1 MNPGTETKP
10 GFGTLRRRV
19 FHPLWTLKADTRAVS
34 AVEFALILPILLI
47 LLIGM
52 EEITGAMNYD
62 RKVSRIANS
71 VADLV
76 AQAQTID
83 SDELVAIMDLG
94 AVILDPYPADTM
106 EIIIAS
112 VSFNEDGEASIDW
125 SLDDSGEAASGWTKG
140 AEPPITLPDTVAAPE
155 TSIVVS
161 QVNLTYEPLFA
172 GIFTQYFSRASSLEL
187 SDTYYL
193 RPRLTDTVDCS
204 DC

>member
-1 MNPGTETKP
+1 MNRGTDRKR
-10 GFGTLRRRV
+10 GFGAFGRRLIRAGRT
-19 FHPLWTLKADTRAVS
+19 FKADTRGVS
-34 AVEFALILPILLI
+34 AVEFALILPVLLV

-76 AQAQTID
+76 AQAQTTD
-83 SDELVAIMDLG
+83 EDELVAIMDLG
-94 AVILDPYPADTM
+94 EKILAPYPATDL

-112 VSFNEDGEASIDW
+112 VTFDEDGDPSIDW
-125 SLDDSGEAASGWTKG
+125 SLDDGKGTPTGWSKG
-140 AEPPITLPDTVAAPE
+140 GTPPITLPDTVAAPE

-161 QVNLTYEPLFA
+161 QVSLVYEPTFS
-172 GIFTQYFSRASSLEL
+172 GIFTNYFSREASLTL

-193 RPRLTDTVDCS
+193 RPRLTDTVECTDC
-204 DC
+204 

>member
-1 MNPGTETKP
+1 M
-10 GFGTLRRRV
+10 
-19 FHPLWTLKADTRAVS
+19 S
-34 AVEFALILPILLI
+34 AVEFALILPVLLI

-83 SDELVAIMDLG
+83 KSELEAIMDLG

-112 VSFNEDGEASIDW
+112 VTFDENGDASIDW
-125 SLDDSGEAASGWTKG
+125 SLDNSGEAASGWSKG
-140 AEPPITLPDTVAAPE
+140 SEPPITLPDTVAAPE

-161 QVNLTYEPLFA
+161 QVNLAYEPLFA
-172 GIFTQYFSRASSLEL
+172 GVFTQYFSRDSSLDL